1 MSLSKDYFTL
11 IMIAKDQYM
20 LEAVAIAW
28 VAYNA
33 YTLFI

>member
-11 IMIAKDQYM
+11 IMIVKNQYV
-20 LEAVAIAW
+20 LGAVAIAW